1 MILASL
7 AVVTLALSADPPKN
21 PFEFA
26 DGDRVVFLGGTL
38 IEREQKYGY
47 WELALTL
54 LNKDKRVTF
63 RNLGWSGDTVWC
75 ESRGSF
81 DGPKKGYENTVAL
94 VKELKPTVIVLCY
107 GHVESFDGEA
117 GVKKFTEGLEKL
129 IDGVSGTKARVVLM
143 SPTPFENVK
152 PITDAD
158 KKNDN
163 LKLYVAAM
171 QGVAEKRKLGFVD
184 VFDRLRTGLGG
195 FTWTWTE
202 NGTHLGGDG
211 YQQVEWALSR
221 QKYIAYTGPLEV
233 GSSGNLSPEMQARM
247 ELGAALRT
255 AIVAKNELFFHR
267 WRPQNQTY
275 LFGFRKHEQG
285 NNAKEVAEFDPLVE
299 KAEAGIAEL
308 RKKLK

>member
-1 MILASL
+1 VNLAAL
-7 AVVTLALSADPPKN
+7 AAVFLLAADPQKS

-47 WELALTL
+47 WELALSAL
-54 LNKDKRVTF
+54 VNKARPITY

-81 DGPKKGYENTVAL
+81 DGPKKGYENTIAL

-117 GVKKFTEGLEKL
+117 GVKRFTEGLEKL
-129 IDGVSGTKARVVLM
+129 IDGVSVTKARVILI

-152 PITDAD
+152 PMTDAD
-158 KKNDN
+158 KKNDS

-171 QGVAEKRKLGFVD
+171 KGVAEKRKLEFVD
-184 VFDRLRTGLGG
+184 LFGRLVKRVTKKPFL
-195 FTWTWTE
+195 TT
-202 NGTHLGGDG
+202 NGIHLDEEG
-211 YQQVEWALSR
+211 YVHSALSLIDDR
-221 QKYIAYTGPLEV
+221 EEPPGAEFLAGMFKIPLDGIEFRSKV
-233 GSSGNLSPEMQARM
+233 
-247 ELGAALRT
+247 
-255 AIVAKNELFFHR
+255 IAKNELFFHR

-299 KAEAGIAEL
+299 KAEKEIAEFL
-308 RKKLK
+308 KKPK